1 MGYSPAPTHTEKRQ
15 NSGAITFLLVE
26 EETRERNSQGKPFSA
41 LTLGSSLLLLLLL
54 PGLGLLL
61 PRVCLVE
68 LSVYVSVDLA
78 GQQFSL
84 QAIIFSKPS
93 FMLGF

>member
-1 MGYSPAPTHTEKRQ
+1 METRQ

-26 EETRERNSQGKPFSA
+26 EETRGKKQSRKAILAP
-41 LTLGSSLLLLLLL
+41 TLGSSLLLLLLLLL

-61 PRVCLVE
+61 PGVCLID
-68 LSVYVSVDLA
+68 LSVYVSVDSA

-84 QAIIFSKPS
+84 QVIIFSKPS
-93 FMLGF
+93 FMLEF